1 MGKMH
6 FIMLWTLP
14 DGIMVQRN
22 IFEVLGLIAIQ
33 TLCLTGIVWYVR
45 VCVAAHSRR
54 GDLEILGYNML
65 QWLCSKLPWEGN
77 MTDPEYIHAQK
88 KSFMSNIPLLMR
100 RCFPNS
106 EPPGEIE

>member
-1 MGKMH
+1 MGKMG
-6 FIMLWTLP
+6 FIMLWTLS
-14 DGIMVQRN
+14 DGIVMQMNVL
-22 IFEVLGLIAIQ
+22 EDLGLIALQ
-33 TLCLTGIVWYVR
+33 VLCLTSNVWC

-65 QWLCSKLPWEGN
+65 QWLCGKLPWEDN
-77 MTDPEYIHAQK
+77 VADPEYIHTQK

-106 EPPGEIE
+106 EPPGETE